1 MYDIVPRAGRQKR
14 RSLAEFH
21 IKRMVLSPQHWKAY
35 RLSVA
40 LSWQAV
46 KFTYANAHL
55 IPKTR
60 GVYTFLVQPGIANH
74 PKCSYLLYV
83 GETEGQNFKIRYRQ
97 YLRESRAGD
106 KSARPHV
113 TDMLEKWDGFLWFCF
128 APIGRAEL
136 IEAVENALLAAYLPP
151 SNKDFPATVSKALR
165 KLFGT

>member
-1 MYDIVPRAGRQKR
+1 MYDIVPRAGRRTR

-21 IKRMVLSPQHWKAY
+21 IKRMVLSPHHWRTCALSTDLHWK
-35 RLSVA
+35 
-40 LSWQAV
+40 AV
-46 KFTYANAHL
+46 KFTYANAND
-55 IPKTR
+55 IPKTC

-74 PKCSYLLYV
+74 PYCSYLLYV
-83 GETEGQNFKIRYRQ
+83 GETADQDFKKRYRQ

-106 KSARPHV
+106 KSTRPHV

-128 APIGRAEL
+128 APINNIEL
-136 IEAVENALLAAYLPP
+136 IEGVEDALLAAYLPP